1 MILFTFY
8 LRGESTHET
17 LGLGRIQV
25 QLITESSPSTTRL
38 VSITLHC
45 AYQSAPPY
53 RPQVRKF
60 TFHWLLEA
68 PAGNKLPR
76 MTRES
81 HKWFTRWPSTDHG
94 HTSHSI
100 PPSPPSSINNNHLT
114 AWESLTPTHRVA
126 PPQNA
131 CVVQSCSLRWGFAD
145 VQSLK

>member
-1 MILFTFY
+1 MILFTFF
-8 LRGESTHET
+8 LRGELIHET
-17 LGLGRIQV
+17 PGLDRIQV
-25 QLITESSPSTTRL
+25 QLKTDSSPSATRL

-45 AYQSAPPY
+45 VYQSPPPY

-94 HTSHSI
+94 HTSPST
-100 PPSPPSSINNNHLT
+100 PPSPPSSINNNHFT
-114 AWESLTPTHRVA
+114 AWESLTPTQVA
-126 PPQNA
+126 PPQNV
-131 CVVQSCSLRWGFAD
+131 CVCGPKLQSRMTFC
-145 VQSLK
+145 